1 MNQSLFCGNVIPNS
15 SNSSNGN
22 TSSGGSNSS
31 SDSSSSGDSSSSSA
45 NTGGASGNS
54 SNFPVETENGVGNIG
69 LGVFQEG
76 KLVGK
81 LDATETLMH
90 LMMTNEL
97 KNCNLTIPDPKN
109 TNKTIDLFS
118 TLNQAPQIKVSILN
132 GTPYVQVKLK
142 IDSRIS
148 SMHQISEMTEEQI
161 VKIEKTAQDYLNA
174 NLSNYLYQTSK
185 LFHSDISG
193 IGKHALGQFSTIGD
207 FNNYN
212 WLEHY
217 EDAFFEVE
225 TEVEIKSGFLL
236 TGS

>member
-1 MNQSLFCGNVIPNS
+1 MSQLLFYGNSLPS
-15 SNSSNGN
+15 S
-22 TSSGGSNSS
+22 TS
-31 SDSSSSGDSSSSSA
+31 SDSSSSGGNGSSGSSNTSAGSDNNTGSNSSS
-45 NTGGASGNS
+45 NN
-54 SNFPVETENGVGNIG
+54 NQLPVETENGVGNIG
-69 LGVFQEG
+69 LAVFKEN
-76 KLVGK
+76 KFVGK

-90 LMMTNEL
+90 LMITNEL
-97 KNCNLTIPDPKN
+97 KNCNLTIPDPEN
-109 TNKTIDLFS
+109 ANKTLDLFS

-148 SMHQISEMTEEQI
+148 SMHQLSEVTEDQI
-161 VKIEKTAQDYLNA
+161 AKIEKSAEDYLNA
-174 NLSNYLYQTSK
+174 NMLNYLYTTSK
-185 LFHSDISG
+185 LFHSDIPG
-193 IGKHALGQFSTIGD
+193 IGKYALGKFSTIED
-207 FNNYN
+207 FNDYN

>member
-1 MNQSLFCGNVIPNS
+1 MSQLLFYGNSLPS
-15 SNSSNGN
+15 S
-22 TSSGGSNSS
+22 TS
-31 SDSSSSGDSSSSSA
+31 SDSSSSGGNGSSGSSNTSAGSDNNTGSNSSS
-45 NTGGASGNS
+45 NN
-54 SNFPVETENGVGNIG
+54 NQLPVETENGVGNIG
-69 LGVFQEG
+69 LAVFKEN
-76 KLVGK
+76 KFVGK

-90 LMMTNEL
+90 LMITNEL
-97 KNCNLTIPDPKN
+97 KNCNLTIPDPEN
-109 TNKTIDLFS
+109 ANKTLDLFS